1 MAENSRTLLLDAD
14 SFVYSY
20 ALTHQ
25 QAMPW
30 TGELWTYKADR
41 RGAEL
46 ALAAHIETL
55 LVVTRCTELRVA
67 LSDPERNYRKEVSS
81 TYKSGRLHVSRPV
94 LYKALRDFLMTEYH
108 GTWLPRLEGDD
119 LISMWA
125 THPANGER
133 VMCSIDKDI
142 RGVPGELYNPM
153 KETTEFISEDDAER
167 WFITQTLTGDRTDG
181 YAGCPGLGPKRT
193 DEILRKW
200 GEVTDVWRELVV
212 PAYAK
217 AGLSEAVALENARC
231 ARLLRHGE
239 YRSESG
245 EVKLWSPALPLASM
259 DSSSPSTAPEFWI

>member
-1 MAENSRTLLLDAD
+1 MAESKRTLLLDAD

-25 QAMPW
+25 MAMPW
-30 TGELWTYKADR
+30 TAELWTFRGDR
-41 RGAEL
+41 KGAEL
-46 ALAAHIETL
+46 ALAAHIERL
-55 LVVTRCTELRVA
+55 LEVTRCTELRVA
-67 LSDPERNYRKEVSS
+67 LSDAERNYRKDVSS
-81 TYKSGRLHVSRPV
+81 TYKSGRLHVSRPM
-94 LYKALRDFLMTEYH
+94 LYKALRDYLKAEYSAVC
-108 GTWLPRLEGDD
+108 LSRLEGDD
-119 LISMWA
+119 LLSMWA
-125 THPANGER
+125 TKPWDPGEER
-133 VMCSIDKDI
+133 VLCSIDKDL

-153 KETTEFISEDDAER
+153 KETTEFISELGAEK

-200 GEVTDVWRELVV
+200 GEVGDVWRELVV
-212 PAYAK
+212 PAYEK

-245 EVKLWSPALPLASM
+245 EVRLWTPSTA
-259 DSSSPSTAPEFWI
+259 SSSPFTAPELWI

>member
-1 MAENSRTLLLDAD
+1 MAGNRTLLLDAD

-25 QAMPW
+25 MAMAW
-30 TGELWTYKADR
+30 TAELWTYKADR

-46 ALAAHIETL
+46 SLAANIESL
-55 LVVTRCTELRVA
+55 LEETKCSRLMVA
-67 LSDPERNYRKEVSS
+67 LSDAERNYRKEVSS
-81 TYKSGRLHVSRPV
+81 TYKSGRLHVNRPV
-94 LYKALRDFLMTEYH
+94 LYRALREFLTAEY
-108 GTWLPRLEGDD
+108 GAVCLARLEGDD
-119 LISMWA
+119 LLSMWA
-125 THPANGER
+125 TEPAADER

-153 KETTEFISEDDAER
+153 RETTEHISHDDAER

-200 GEVTDVWRELVV
+200 GEVEDVWRELVV

-217 AGLSEAVALENARC
+217 AGLSEGVALENARC

-239 YRSESG
+239 FRESG
-245 EVKLWSPALPLASM
+245 EVRLWSPPPSPASM
-259 DSSSPSTAPEFWI
+259 MPSNASTAPELWI